1 MEKQKNHLKKSINLG
16 KKTKEESSK
25 NIKKNIKKEIK
36 ETKKQDNSN
45 PPQLKK
51 PKNKIYSQTFISQV
65 PDMNKNLKNNKIN
78 IPSNS
83 STITSSTIA
92 QNKKIKVNNNLKN
105 DETNKNNDNII
116 SHRRNSSLQIKKK
129 EEKLTKNSKKAS
141 KKNIEDVKEDKK
153 NINSDIKN
161 IIVNQSKNISNT
173 EIINDLNTNET
184 LNQINEFNLME
195 TLNIISDIQKQF
207 ENSLKENKKPLEE
220 IKRLI
225 DNNLNVMKYIPL
237 SENQKKNITN
247 DIQKSS
253 DLRIKN
259 YEMAFYYIKTSLD
272 EIKLLLE
279 NMVEQEEINP
289 NEFIIKTALNK
300 SYGNL
305 SNENNSFSSSKSEE
319 EEKEQLINE
328 KKELNNKEENKKEN
342 KIEEKRKSNVD
353 TDFQEGIMLENIVVM
368 PPKNSGF
375 NYQIVKDMT
384 RMRSKNFA
392 VMKHSAKN
400 KESNFKEVD
409 KNIKIEEKIN
419 YENVIQNND
428 NEKLNNY
435 EKSKE
440 ELKKECII
448 F

>member
-1 MEKQKNHLKKSINLG
+1 MIKQIKIMILLLVI
-16 KKTKEESSK
+16 EEIVLYK
-25 NIKKNIKKEIK
+25 
-36 ETKKQDNSN
+36 
-45 PPQLKK
+45 L
-51 PKNKIYSQTFISQV
+51 
-65 PDMNKNLKNNKIN
+65 
-78 IPSNS
+78 
-83 STITSSTIA
+83 
-92 QNKKIKVNNNLKN
+92 
-105 DETNKNNDNII
+105 
-116 SHRRNSSLQIKKK
+116 KKK
-129 EEKLTKNSKKAS
+129 EEKLTKNSKNTS
-141 KKNIEDVKEDKK
+141 KKNIEELKEDKK
-153 NINSDIKN
+153 KINPDIKN
-161 IIVNQSKNISNT
+161 AIINQSKNISNT

-247 DIQKSS
+247 DIQNSS

-289 NEFIIKTALNK
+289 NDFILKTPLNK

-328 KKELNNKEENKKEN
+328 KKELNNKEEKKKEK
-342 KIEEKRKSNVD
+342 KIEEKRKSNED

-375 NYQIVKDMT
+375 NYQVVKDMT

-392 VMKHSAKN
+392 VMKHNAN
-400 KESNFKEVD
+400 IKESNFKEVD

>member
-1 MEKQKNHLKKSINLG
+1 MEKQKNLKKSINLG
-16 KKTKEESSK
+16 KKTKDESSK

-92 QNKKIKVNNNLKN
+92 QNKKIKENNNLKN
-105 DETNKNNDNII
+105 DKTNKNNDIII

-129 EEKLTKNSKKAS
+129 EEKLTKNSKNTS
-141 KKNIEDVKEDKK
+141 KKNIEELKEDKK
-153 NINSDIKN
+153 KINPDIKN
-161 IIVNQSKNISNT
+161 AIINQSKNISNT

-289 NEFIIKTALNK
+289 NDFILKTPLNK

-328 KKELNNKEENKKEN
+328 KKELNNKEEKK
-342 KIEEKRKSNVD
+342 KRK
-353 TDFQEGIMLENIVVM
+353 
-368 PPKNSGF
+368 KN
-375 NYQIVKDMT
+375 
-384 RMRSKNFA
+384 
-392 VMKHSAKN
+392 
-400 KESNFKEVD
+400 
-409 KNIKIEEKIN
+409 
-419 YENVIQNND
+419 
-428 NEKLNNY
+428 
-435 EKSKE
+435 
-440 ELKKECII
+440 
-448 F
+448 

>member
-1 MEKQKNHLKKSINLG
+1 
-16 KKTKEESSK
+16 
-25 NIKKNIKKEIK
+25 
-36 ETKKQDNSN
+36 
-45 PPQLKK
+45 
-51 PKNKIYSQTFISQV
+51 
-65 PDMNKNLKNNKIN
+65 
-78 IPSNS
+78 
-83 STITSSTIA
+83 
-92 QNKKIKVNNNLKN
+92 
-105 DETNKNNDNII
+105 
-116 SHRRNSSLQIKKK
+116 
-129 EEKLTKNSKKAS
+129 
-141 KKNIEDVKEDKK
+141 
-153 NINSDIKN
+153 
-161 IIVNQSKNISNT
+161 
-173 EIINDLNTNET
+173 
-184 LNQINEFNLME
+184 ME

-247 DIQKSS
+247 DIQNSS

-289 NEFIIKTALNK
+289 NDFILKTPLNK